1 MNLEDKVIGFIGG
14 GNMATAIII
23 GAVKQG
29 VINNRNVIVS
39 SPSQSTLEK
48 WKKRNIKTVAD
59 NLELI
64 KKSDIIFLAFKPY
77 HLTTALR
84 SFDEKLVSSKLF
96 VSILA
101 GVSSQTIYNK
111 IKTFHDNPR
120 VIRVMP
126 NTPALVNEGCTAI
139 SAHTSAT
146 EDDIKMVNTIFS
158 AVGRSEIVPENLI
171 LPITGV
177 AGSCPAFIY
186 LIIEALSDGAVKQ
199 GLPRALATTF
209 AAQTVLGSAKMVL
222 QSGKH
227 PGELKDDVCTPGGTT
242 ISGIHALEKG
252 GLRAALIDA
261 IEATVQRA
269 KEIERSS

>member
-1 MNLEDKVIGFIGG
+1 M
-14 GNMATAIII
+14 
-23 GAVKQG
+23 
-29 VINNRNVIVS
+29 
-39 SPSQSTLEK
+39 
-48 WKKRNIKTVAD
+48 
-59 NLELI
+59 
-64 KKSDIIFLAFKPY
+64 
-77 HLTTALR
+77 
-84 SFDEKLVSSKLF
+84 
-96 VSILA
+96 
-101 GVSSQTIYNK
+101 YNFNK
-111 IKTFHDNPR
+111 FQ
-120 VIRVMP
+120 
-126 NTPALVNEGCTAI
+126 
-139 SAHTSAT
+139 
-146 EDDIKMVNTIFS
+146 
-158 AVGRSEIVPENLI
+158 
-171 LPITGV
+171 
-177 AGSCPAFIY
+177 IY